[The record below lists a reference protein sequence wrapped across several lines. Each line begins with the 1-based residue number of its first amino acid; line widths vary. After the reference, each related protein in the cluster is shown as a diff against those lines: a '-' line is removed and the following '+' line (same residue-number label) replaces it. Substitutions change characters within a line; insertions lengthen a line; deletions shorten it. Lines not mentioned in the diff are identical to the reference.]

1 MALPAIIP
9 KQKNIDD
16 EIKEKSS
23 MLVEVR
29 NAIEDLE
36 TSFSQVDSHYRI
48 INADLIVQIADLNMR
63 IQDIAIK
70 KMNVREKTEEDT
82 DPNQN
87 QYIHVESKDRPTRKK
102 IIALYRRICNL
113 CHPDKINR
121 KNLSAEKI
129 GRCKELYHKAQ
140 KAYSK
145 RDYVTLRMLFDAV
158 VSTLSEEK
166 HVESQIKDDAENN
179 AEELQE
185 ILNALIMESQRL
197 YEMRKNA
204 LFAVLNEHVN
214 RNYSSASNI
223 YRRICFT
230 QIANLQNVLN
240 SLAYT

>member
-16 EIKEKSS
+16 EIKEKSL

-63 IQDIAIK
+63 IQNIAIK
-70 KMNVREKTEEDT
+70 KMNVREKIEDT
-82 DPNQN
+82 DTNQN
-87 QYIHVESKDRPTRKK
+87 QNIHVEAKDRPTRKK
-102 IIALYRRICNL
+102 ITALYRRICNL

-129 GRCKELYHKAQ
+129 GICKELYHKAQ

-145 RDYVTLRMLFDAV
+145 RDYVTLRMLFDVV

-166 HVESQIKDDAENN
+166 HVESQIKEDEENN

-185 ILNALIMESQRL
+185 ILNALIMESHRL

-204 LFAVLNEHVN
+204 LFAVLNEHVS